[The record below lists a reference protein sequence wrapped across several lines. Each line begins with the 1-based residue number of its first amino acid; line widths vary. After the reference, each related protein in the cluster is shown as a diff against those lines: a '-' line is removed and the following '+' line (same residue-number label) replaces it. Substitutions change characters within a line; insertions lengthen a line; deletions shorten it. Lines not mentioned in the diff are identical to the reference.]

1 MSTCPSVVMR
11 MTVLLARSI
20 LEKIGHINIYQIML
34 ILELPG
40 GTLYLIIFQEL
51 KTLLTLIRVY
61 YVGAINES

>member
-1 MSTCPSVVMR
+1 
-11 MTVLLARSI
+11 
-20 LEKIGHINIYQIML
+20 ML